1 MSAVRFDA
9 YLAIRRTALLCGL
22 FCGLF
27 GLPSLFADEPLR
39 MLINRELSLPAGLQI
54 PLADDA
60 TFLRRASLDLTGM
73 PPSADEARAF
83 LADSNPAKRE
93 QLIDRLLNSPLHH
106 RHLAS
111 VLDVMLMERRGNQH
125 VSQDEWMGWLVE
137 STRSNK
143 PWNVLVRELLTA
155 TGEPGPGRPAARF
168 LLDRAAE
175 PHTVARDVGRMFF
188 GRDLQCAQC
197 HDSPLVTDFLQQD
210 YHGLLAVSSA
220 TYPVVRKIDGRDVTV
235 LGERAAGDLTFES
248 VFVKGT
254 AHRTGPRL
262 PGSTSRLEPFY
273 LPGDEYLVAPA
284 DGVAA
289 VPRTSRRTWLA
300 ETAADGSNA
309 AFNENAANRL
319 WFLMFGR
326 GLVHP
331 LDMLHADNAVASPRL
346 LQLLGRRFADSGF
359 DIRGFLRELALSE
372 PWQRPFDLPSSI
384 SSQLAAA
391 PAQIEQLTA
400 QKILLDAAAKEAGA
414 ARDSAEQAYA
424 AAEAALIPVAAER
437 DKSRGQA
444 VEALKKRDEAQAAA
458 TAAAAALNAR
468 KQPAAALEAAAASA
482 SRAAAALPDDAAL
495 AASANALATK
505 SQAIL
510 AELPALQKTA
520 EEKAAAV
527 AAPAE
532 AFRTATA
539 ALQAAEQNLQAP
551 LQALVDAESKT
562 VIARQTQQQAQ
573 LMAVSNDAR
582 LAHFK
587 RLHDFARTHA
597 QLTAAVQL
605 VASRQAEVT
614 AAKNLVQE
622 RQLQAEAALSR
633 RKSAEQQLD
642 ASRTRMTEMSQQEQA
657 AVRSS
662 GALRESADTLARAA
676 ALLEPTPAL
685 AESLALLQTRAGS
698 AATVVEAAS
707 KASAAA
713 AEAVKVAAAVM
724 ETASAE
730 SEAAA
735 SELERRRQAAA
746 AAESAFAAAQAEFT
760 TAESGQRALEGQV
773 PVDLAANFTLSALK
787 PLTPEQLCW
796 TIFKVTTVYDRYR
809 ATEIAELDKASPL
822 TDEQR
827 QNPAALAE
835 RERQIEQRTW
845 DKLKSQVA
853 PFAALY
859 GGAPGQ
865 PQFDFYASADQA
877 LFTSNG
883 GSINGWIA
891 PAGGNPTER
900 IISATD
906 PTVAA
911 EELYLGVLTRLPTPD
926 ESRDVAAFLAA
937 RTDRRQA
944 AQELVWALLNSA
956 EFRFNH

>member
-1 MSAVRFDA
+1 MSAVRSDA
-9 YLAIRRTALLCGL
+9 YFAIRRTALLSTVL
-22 FCGLF
+22 FSLY
-27 GLPSLFADEPLR
+27 GLPSLSADEPLR
-39 MLINRELSLPAGLQI
+39 AVINRELSLPSGLQI
-54 PLADDA
+54 PPADDA
-60 TFLRRASLDLTGM
+60 AFLRRASLDLTGM

-111 VLDVMLMERRGNQH
+111 ALDVMLMERRGNQH
-125 VSQDEWMGWLVE
+125 VSQDEWMSWLVE

-254 AHRTGPRL
+254 SHRTGPRL
-262 PGSTSRLEPFY
+262 PGAASRIEPFY
-273 LPGDEYLVAPA
+273 LPGDEYVVAPA

-289 VPRTSRRTWLA
+289 VPRTSRRGWLA
-300 ETAADGSNA
+300 ETAADGSNV

-346 LQLLGRRFADSGF
+346 LQQLGRRFADSGF
-359 DIRGFLRELALSE
+359 DIRSFLREIALSE
-372 PWQRPFDLPSSI
+372 PWQRPFDLPASI
-384 SSQLAAA
+384 SRQLAAA
-391 PAQIEQLTA
+391 QAQVEQLTA

-414 ARDSAEQAYA
+414 ARDAAEQAYA

-437 DKSRGQA
+437 DKLRGQA
-444 VEALKKRDEAQAAA
+444 VEALKNRDEAQAAA

-482 SRAAAALPDDAAL
+482 ARAAAALPDDAAL
-495 AASANALATK
+495 AASASALATK

-520 EEKAAAV
+520 DEKAAAV

-532 AFRTATA
+532 AFRTAAA

-551 LQALVDAESKT
+551 LQALTDAESKA
-562 VIARQTQQQAQ
+562 VVARQNQQQAQ
-573 LMAVSNDAR
+573 LLAVSNDAQ

-587 RLHDFARTHA
+587 RLHDFARTNE

-614 AAKNLVQE
+614 AAKTLLEAQ
-622 RQLQAEAALSR
+622 QQQTEAALNR
-633 RKSAEQQLD
+633 RQAAQQQLED
-642 ASRTRMTEMSQQEQA
+642 SRMRMTEMVQQEQA
-657 AVRSS
+657 AARSS
-662 GALRESADTLARAA
+662 AALNESANTLARAA
-676 ALLEPTPAL
+676 ALLESPPVIV
-685 AESLALLQTRAGS
+685 ESLAVLQGKAASG
-698 AATVVEAAS
+698 ATVAEAAA
-707 KASAAA
+707 KTSAAA
-713 AEAVKVAAAVM
+713 AEVVKAAAAAM
-724 ETASAE
+724 ETAVVE
-730 SEAAA
+730 SDAAA
-735 SELERRRQAAA
+735 GMLEQRRKAAA

-760 TAESGQRALEGQV
+760 TTESRKRELEAQV
-773 PVDLAANFTLSALK
+773 PVDLAVNFTLSGLK

-822 TDEQR
+822 TEEQK
-827 QNPAALAE
+827 QNPAVLAE

-877 LFTSNG
+877 LFTANG

-891 PAGGNPTER
+891 PAGDNPTER
-900 IISATD
+900 IIRTTD
-906 PTVAA
+906 PAVAA

-944 AQELVWALLNSA
+944 AQELVWALLSGA